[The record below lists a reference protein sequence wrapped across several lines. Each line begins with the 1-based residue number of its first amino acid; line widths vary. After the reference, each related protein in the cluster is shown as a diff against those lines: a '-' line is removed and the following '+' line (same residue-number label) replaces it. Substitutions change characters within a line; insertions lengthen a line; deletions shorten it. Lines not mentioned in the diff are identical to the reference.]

1 MFKKRAPSMDGPNPW
16 EEAYSNMAKADE
28 ARKTSMGSMGPGE
41 HVPLTDPKDLETPC
55 SLCGQ
60 NREPTFRSPR
70 HGWICCH
77 RGVCEERQGRSKI
90 DEIPG
95 PSTPLCDECKHWS
108 GGHAY
113 GCSKIDGNAPYEKVD
128 HPKHYNEHPAGIE
141 CIDVIEEMS
150 FNLGN
155 AVKYIWRAGLKPD
168 SKNDEDLAKA
178 EWYLKRERER
188 LAKRP
193 KK

>member
-1 MFKKRAPSMDGPNPW
+1 
-16 EEAYSNMAKADE
+16 MAKADE
-28 ARKTSMGSMGPGE
+28 ARQKQQPSMDDNPEPGIRI
-41 HVPLTDPKDLETPC
+41 TDPKDLETC
-55 SLCGQ
+55 SFCGQ
-60 NREPTFRSPR
+60 NREPTFRSPTF
-70 HGWICCH
+70 GWICCH
-77 RGVCEERQGRSKI
+77 REVCRERQGR
-90 DEIPG
+90 
-95 PSTPLCDECKHWS
+95 L
-108 GGHAY
+108 
-113 GCSKIDGNAPYEKVD
+113 KIDGNALYEKVDCPMTSMGSMGPGEHAPLPYEKVD

-141 CIDVIEEMS
+141 CVDVVEEMS

-193 KK
+193 KT